1 MIMTTTDDI
10 PGQEI
15 KETLGLVRANTV
27 RARAIGNDILAS
39 LRGIV
44 GGEVREYAELLARSR
59 EDVLLRM
66 EQRAESLGATAIVG
80 IRFSTSMISS
90 GSAEILGYG
99 TAVISE

>member
-1 MIMTTTDDI
+1 MIMTTTDEI

-44 GGEVREYAELLARSR
+44 GGEVREYAE
-59 EDVLLRM
+59 
-66 EQRAESLGATAIVG
+66 
-80 IRFSTSMISS
+80 
-90 GSAEILGYG
+90 Y
-99 TAVISE
+99 